1 MEIEQAVDEAP
12 GGPVDV
18 APEEAI
24 DVVDLLLDQVE
35 AALGRLDDG
44 TYGTCTTCTGAI
56 EDHLL
61 AETPTA
67 QECAACASDARTGPV
82 EPQPVVEAPEGVTG
96 TVIRDVVGAVAEA
109 GPSTE
114 E

>member
-1 MEIEQAVDEAP
+1 MEIEQVVDEAP
-12 GGPVDV
+12 GGSVDV

-44 TYGTCTTCTGAI
+44 TYGTCTTCAGTI

-61 AETPTA
+61 DQTPTA
-67 QECAACASDARTGPV
+67 QECVACASGTRTGPV
-82 EPQPVVEAPEGVTG
+82 QPQSVVDAPVGATG
-96 TVIRDVVGAVAEA
+96 TVVDGVGVGAEA